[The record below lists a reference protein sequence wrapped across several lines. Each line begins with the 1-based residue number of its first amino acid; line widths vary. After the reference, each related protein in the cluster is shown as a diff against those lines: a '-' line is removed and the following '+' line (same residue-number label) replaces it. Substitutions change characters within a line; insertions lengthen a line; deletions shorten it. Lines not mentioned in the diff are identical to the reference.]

1 MEMGGDMM
9 WSDSAGFS
17 VSSNLCWAWGCQ
29 RVGECLCIDEWAEWE
44 RGSHAAV
51 TGRHSSSSLWQV
63 YIPQRTSYKA
73 AHRSESTTIYICV
86 AFQSFNVKIHSPD
99 LMVRATS
106 NCAFTF
112 FFSFFFFTIVYEI
125 SVWERTAS
133 SHLQPDLAHSCWQT
147 EIFDVASS
155 RVCFYPHHHH
165 HLPPVLP
172 KPTPPPPRF
181 STASLSLLLL
191 GNRADCL
198 CGRLALSARQKHW
211 QGGA

>member
-1 MEMGGDMM
+1 MM

-51 TGRHSSSSLWQV
+51 TGRHSASSLWQV

-112 FFSFFFFTIVYEI
+112 FFSLLFLHHCL
-125 SVWERTAS
+125 WNK
-133 SHLQPDLAHSCWQT
+133 
-147 EIFDVASS
+147 
-155 RVCFYPHHHH
+155 RVGAYC
-165 HLPPVLP
+165 VI
-172 KPTPPPPRF
+172 PPPAWPG
-181 STASLSLLLL
+181 SLLLT
-191 GNRADCL
+191 NRDFWC
-198 CGRLALSARQKHW
+198 SFK
-211 QGGA
+211 

>member
-1 MEMGGDMM
+1 MEMGGGDMM

-29 RVGECLCIDEWAEWE
+29 HVGECLCIDEWAEWE

-51 TGRHSSSSLWQV
+51 TGRHSASSLWQV

-172 KPTPPPPRF
+172 QPTPPRF

-211 QGGA
+211 QRGA